1 MLKSSLEISS
11 TVEWS
16 WCCLHE
22 DIRRP
27 QHCVGLMYEENGWLK
42 IHQVLREIYAC
53 GIFIRYE
60 GEISRLHRVCTM
72 MLFMGEKPQIILLK
86 EILGDFLDLL
96 DRGGCKS
103 IEEFL
108 DLLKKDKT

>member
-1 MLKSSLEISS
+1 
-11 TVEWS
+11 
-16 WCCLHE
+16 
-22 DIRRP
+22 
-27 QHCVGLMYEENGWLK
+27 
-42 IHQVLREIYAC
+42 
-53 GIFIRYE
+53 
-60 GEISRLHRVCTM
+60 M

-108 DLLKKDKT
+108 NLLKKDKT